1 MAVDPEARHP
11 SKPRTKSSHCGLP
24 IDQLCNTAV
33 SFSTLYVSVL
43 LFIISLFAQYEVMY
57 EYGSKYDTA
66 KLKPALKKNKT
77 LTCRLAHRHV
87 TVHVQ

>member
-11 SKPRTKSSHCGLP
+11 SKPQTKSSHCRLP

-57 EYGSKYDTA
+57 KYRSKYDAA
-66 KLKPALKKNKT
+66 KLKPALKKKQDT
-77 LTCRLAHRHV
+77 DL
-87 TVHVQ
+87 